1 MLRSV
6 SVFET
11 LYLSRSTSRMTEA
24 VSSALSQYSN
34 SRGTAPGASD
44 GVTVARIITNELDS
58 AKFDPLL
65 VRTVAR
71 NASRVLNN
79 FISRIDNMASRSC
92 VVLICTLTEAD
103 RPRFYRQLSHR
114 SICDSC
120 TGYQHSSCQLPV
132 SPMVQPQ
139 LHRARFPGQSM
150 GNTEPIR
157 QCSSFLAR

>member
-92 VVLICTLTEAD
+92 VVLIYANGGRSLAILPPTLSSVH
-103 RPRFYRQLSHR
+103 RPL
-114 SICDSC
+114 
-120 TGYQHSSCQLPV
+120 
-132 SPMVQPQ
+132 
-139 LHRARFPGQSM
+139 LHRLSTLKLSAACITYGTISA
-150 GNTEPIR
+150 
-157 QCSSFLAR
+157 SSSKISRAKYGKY